1 MSEQVTDG
9 ADLDDLRAA
18 TQELHEA
25 TTRTLSRGGSATRA
39 EIEAVVAR
47 ARDAGRAM
55 RTLRAATGGPVRAR
69 LAEGLRHLEAV
80 ESHAVNSLGCSGQA
94 VHATLKKALT
104 AARAAAQSA
113 SEAVAAWRADESDR
127 QPS

>member
-1 MSEQVTDG
+1 MTEQVTDG
-9 ADLDDLRAA
+9 DDLDDLRAA

-25 TTRTLSRGGSATRA
+25 TTRTLSRRASATRA

-47 ARDAGRAM
+47 ARDAVRAM
-55 RTLRAATGGPVRAR
+55 RTLEAATGGPVRQR
-69 LAEGLRHLEAV
+69 LVEGLGHLEAV
-80 ESHAVNSLGCSGQA
+80 ESRAVESLGCSGEA
-94 VHATLKKALT
+94 VHATLNKALT

-127 QPS
+127 RPS